1 MKRVENFNEE
11 QQKWRILAI
20 DDESAVHETYD
31 AIFESKMDSE
41 LDELDLLLG
50 GPGPEESEF
59 AMFALE
65 HAMSGKEG
73 LQKIVEAIDVNNPF
87 AVIYLDM
94 RMPMGWDGLETA
106 QHIREIDQEVRIIL
120 ITAYMDHSLTD
131 IRKKIGV
138 KFEFLSKPVDS
149 NELLQLTLSL
159 ATSWSQGRTL
169 ELALER
175 AEAASKV
182 KDDFLAS
189 MSHELR
195 TPLTSILGNSKLMS
209 GTRLSADQKSLMET
223 IDISGRGLLAL
234 INDILDLSKIEAG
247 KFVVEQTDYDFNL
260 LVDEMEKTF
269 SAVATESS
277 LAFRIQVEKPFEQQ
291 FIGDGRRVSQVMINL
306 LSNAFKFTDKGGITL
321 SVWVNEQLHFSVE
334 DSGIGMSPEVLDRLF
349 KPFEQADQTISRRYG
364 GTGLGLHISWSLVEL
379 MGGSIDVHSIEDIGT
394 KFEVILP
401 CRLSDVKVAEHKE
414 ETSLLM
420 SSYFKGRVLV
430 AEDIEELQILVRR
443 MLEMVGVEVTLA
455 NNGKE
460 AVELALMQPYDL
472 VLMDMQM
479 PEMDGIEATGLLR
492 QVGFEVP
499 IVALTANVMQQHREQ
514 FEEAGC
520 TEFLSKPIDYEALMK
535 VLDSYLQ
542 PSDGAVST
550 INQEVAVAEIVDDEL
565 MQLFVERSAVHLER
579 LKEALEKEDWASV
592 RSAAHTVKG
601 SGSTFGHPELTQLGK
616 EVCDHIDHQRLNEV
630 PELVKQ
636 LILEMAAL

>member
-269 SAVATESS
+269 SAVAKESS
-277 LAFRIQVEKPFEQQ
+277 LQFRIQVEKPFEQQ

>member
-1 MKRVENFNEE
+1 
-11 QQKWRILAI
+11 
-20 DDESAVHETYD
+20 
-31 AIFESKMDSE
+31 
-41 LDELDLLLG
+41 
-50 GPGPEESEF
+50 
-59 AMFALE
+59 
-65 HAMSGKEG
+65 
-73 LQKIVEAIDVNNPF
+73 
-87 AVIYLDM
+87 
-94 RMPMGWDGLETA
+94 
-106 QHIREIDQEVRIIL
+106 
-120 ITAYMDHSLTD
+120 
-131 IRKKIGV
+131 
-138 KFEFLSKPVDS
+138 
-149 NELLQLTLSL
+149 
-159 ATSWSQGRTL
+159 
-169 ELALER
+169 
-175 AEAASKV
+175 
-182 KDDFLAS
+182 
-189 MSHELR
+189 
-195 TPLTSILGNSKLMS
+195 
-209 GTRLSADQKSLMET
+209 MET

-269 SAVATESS
+269 SAVAKESS
-277 LAFRIQVEKPFEQQ
+277 LQFRIQVEKPFEQQ

>member
-209 GTRLSADQKSLMET
+209 GTRLSADQK
-223 IDISGRGLLAL
+223 
-234 INDILDLSKIEAG
+234 
-247 KFVVEQTDYDFNL
+247 
-260 LVDEMEKTF
+260 
-269 SAVATESS
+269 
-277 LAFRIQVEKPFEQQ
+277 
-291 FIGDGRRVSQVMINL
+291 
-306 LSNAFKFTDKGGITL
+306 
-321 SVWVNEQLHFSVE
+321 
-334 DSGIGMSPEVLDRLF
+334 
-349 KPFEQADQTISRRYG
+349 
-364 GTGLGLHISWSLVEL
+364 TG
-379 MGGSIDVHSIEDIGT
+379 
-394 KFEVILP
+394 
-401 CRLSDVKVAEHKE
+401 
-414 ETSLLM
+414 
-420 SSYFKGRVLV
+420 
-430 AEDIEELQILVRR
+430 
-443 MLEMVGVEVTLA
+443 
-455 NNGKE
+455 
-460 AVELALMQPYDL
+460 
-472 VLMDMQM
+472 
-479 PEMDGIEATGLLR
+479 
-492 QVGFEVP
+492 
-499 IVALTANVMQQHREQ
+499 
-514 FEEAGC
+514 
-520 TEFLSKPIDYEALMK
+520 
-535 VLDSYLQ
+535 
-542 PSDGAVST
+542 
-550 INQEVAVAEIVDDEL
+550 
-565 MQLFVERSAVHLER
+565 
-579 LKEALEKEDWASV
+579 
-592 RSAAHTVKG
+592 
-601 SGSTFGHPELTQLGK
+601 
-616 EVCDHIDHQRLNEV
+616 
-630 PELVKQ
+630 
-636 LILEMAAL
+636 

>member
-1 MKRVENFNEE
+1 VKRVENFNEE

-234 INDILDLSKIEAG
+234 INDILDLSKIEAC

-269 SAVATESS
+269 SAVAKESS
-277 LAFRIQVEKPFEQQ
+277 LQFRIQVEKPFEQQ

>member
-189 MSHELR
+189 MNHELR

-269 SAVATESS
+269 SAVAKESS
-277 LAFRIQVEKPFEQQ
+277 LQFRIQVEKPFEQQ

>member
-1 MKRVENFNEE
+1 VKRVENFNEE

-269 SAVATESS
+269 SAVAKESS
-277 LAFRIQVEKPFEQQ
+277 LQFRIQVEKPFEQQ

>member
-269 SAVATESS
+269 SAVAKESS
-277 LAFRIQVEKPFEQQ
+277 LQFRIQVEKPFEQQ

-499 IVALTANVMQQHREQ
+499 IVALTANVMQHHREQ

>member
-1 MKRVENFNEE
+1 
-11 QQKWRILAI
+11 
-20 DDESAVHETYD
+20 
-31 AIFESKMDSE
+31 
-41 LDELDLLLG
+41 
-50 GPGPEESEF
+50 
-59 AMFALE
+59 
-65 HAMSGKEG
+65 
-73 LQKIVEAIDVNNPF
+73 
-87 AVIYLDM
+87 
-94 RMPMGWDGLETA
+94 
-106 QHIREIDQEVRIIL
+106 
-120 ITAYMDHSLTD
+120 
-131 IRKKIGV
+131 
-138 KFEFLSKPVDS
+138 
-149 NELLQLTLSL
+149 
-159 ATSWSQGRTL
+159 
-169 ELALER
+169 
-175 AEAASKV
+175 
-182 KDDFLAS
+182 
-189 MSHELR
+189 
-195 TPLTSILGNSKLMS
+195 
-209 GTRLSADQKSLMET
+209 
-223 IDISGRGLLAL
+223 
-234 INDILDLSKIEAG
+234 
-247 KFVVEQTDYDFNL
+247 
-260 LVDEMEKTF
+260 
-269 SAVATESS
+269 
-277 LAFRIQVEKPFEQQ
+277 
-291 FIGDGRRVSQVMINL
+291 
-306 LSNAFKFTDKGGITL
+306 
-321 SVWVNEQLHFSVE
+321 
-334 DSGIGMSPEVLDRLF
+334 
-349 KPFEQADQTISRRYG
+349 
-364 GTGLGLHISWSLVEL
+364 